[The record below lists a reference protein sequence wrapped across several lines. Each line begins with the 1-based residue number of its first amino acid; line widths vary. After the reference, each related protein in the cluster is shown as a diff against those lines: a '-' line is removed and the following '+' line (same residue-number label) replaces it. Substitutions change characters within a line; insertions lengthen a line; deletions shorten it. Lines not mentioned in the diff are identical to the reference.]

1 MKKVTYFD
9 VEWSNPTNKSIC
21 QMGIM
26 CENFEDDEPL
36 HPELNV
42 YVNPEDNFE
51 DFCISVRGI
60 TPNKVKDK
68 PNFKEIWEQVADC
81 FTNSII
87 IGHNVVGADLD
98 ALCKNLYRYNL
109 DIPEMY
115 YVDTL
120 EIAKYYVSDVKS
132 YSMSN
137 LCKHFEID
145 IDNEHDAFDDACAN
159 KELLIALKNKY
170 NFDIDEFVHRFIPKD
185 IKEFEKYLSS
195 PSIRKA
201 ISEIYGILQ
210 GIIIDKK
217 LNEEELLYLS
227 NWTKNNVTLKENNI
241 IYELFEFIDTLIS
254 TKSIAAADF
263 KALNN
268 VMTKYYETLSSAQT
282 TIATQILS
290 GILIGISVDHIVNT
304 EECIELQNWLYDNYY
319 LKGHYPF
326 DKIISILEDVLA
338 DNIITK
344 DESDLLI
351 KNITEILNPIKE
363 TESTLFSIQEKNICL
378 SGNFDY
384 GQKSKVED
392 FISKHGGKVVSS
404 VTKKLDMLI
413 VGNSGSELYIQDNYG
428 TKVKKAIELNQKGNN
443 ILIIKEKD
451 FFNKIN

>member
-42 YVNPEDNFE
+42 YINPEDNFD
-51 DFCISVRGI
+51 DFCISVHGI

-68 PNFKEIWEQVADC
+68 PNFKEIWKQISDC
-81 FTNSII
+81 FTNSIV

-120 EIAKYYVSDVKS
+120 EIAKYYVCDIKT

-137 LCKHFEID
+137 LCQYFQID

-170 NFDIDEFVHRFIPKD
+170 KFNIDVFVHRFIPKD
-185 IKEFEKYLSS
+185 IKDFEQYLSS

-217 LNEEELLYLS
+217 LNEEELMYLS
-227 NWTKNNVTLKENNI
+227 NWTKNNIYLKNNKI
-241 IYELFEFIDTLIS
+241 INKLFEFIDTLIS
-254 TKSIAAADF
+254 TKSIATTDF
-263 KALNN
+263 KALNS
-268 VMTKYYETLSSAQT
+268 VMTKYYETLSSSQT

-290 GILIGISVDHIVNT
+290 GILIGISVDNIVTT
-304 EECIELQNWLYDNYY
+304 EECIELRNWLYDNYY

-326 DKIISILEDVLA
+326 DKIISILENVLS

-351 KNITEILNPIKE
+351 KNIAEIMNPIKE
-363 TESTLFSIQEKNICL
+363 TETSIFSIKDKTICL
-378 SGNFDY
+378 SGNFDF
-384 GQKSKVED
+384 GQKSKVEN
-392 FISKHGGKVVSS
+392 FISKHGGKVVPS
-404 VTKKLDMLI
+404 VTKKIDILV
-413 VGNSGSELYIQDNYG
+413 VGNSGSELYVQDNYG